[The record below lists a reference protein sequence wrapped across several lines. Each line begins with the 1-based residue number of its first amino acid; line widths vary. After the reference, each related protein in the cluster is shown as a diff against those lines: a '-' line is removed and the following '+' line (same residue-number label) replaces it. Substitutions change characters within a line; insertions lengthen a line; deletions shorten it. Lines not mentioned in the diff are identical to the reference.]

1 MPITE
6 PMFREVREL
15 FGDVLSSRKAMD
27 MYSIIAEREIEAY
40 VNELAERVEKD
51 PSQPIYI
58 AKELKSVC
66 LQMFSK
72 IFSGQG
78 LTAEQEQ
85 EFVDYNSA
93 LLSLSTGSNQYRTG
107 EAALESLRVEML
119 KRFRA
124 LDGPDIDP
132 STPGKWYHDQVSFSS
147 FSSPARSLA
156 NTALLRASC
165 RSMADQTLRTQ
176 NGSRPE

>member
-1 MPITE
+1 MPISE
-6 PMFREVREL
+6 PMFREAREL
-15 FGDVLSSRKAMD
+15 FGDVLSSREAMG
-27 MYSIIAEREIEAY
+27 MYSVIAEREVEAY
-40 VNELAERVEKD
+40 VNELAERVERD

-58 AKELKSVC
+58 AKELKSIC

-85 EFVDYNSA
+85 LFVDYNSA
-93 LLSLSTGSNQYRTG
+93 LLSLSTGSNQYKTG

-132 STPGKWYHDQVSFSS
+132 STPGKWYHDQASFSS
-147 FSSPARSLA
+147 SVRLIERSA
-156 NTALLRASC
+156 NTASHAHPPDRW
-165 RSMADQTLRTQ
+165 
-176 NGSRPE
+176 